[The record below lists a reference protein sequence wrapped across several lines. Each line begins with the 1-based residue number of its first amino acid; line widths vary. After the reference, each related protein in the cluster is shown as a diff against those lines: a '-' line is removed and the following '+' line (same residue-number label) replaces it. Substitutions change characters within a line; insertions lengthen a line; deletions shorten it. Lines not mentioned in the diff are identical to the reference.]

1 MKGKRLLCLLMAALL
16 LSSCSFVTDDGTTAP
31 TISPAAHSLQA
42 YTDWIGK
49 PAQDAL
55 KALETDET
63 VEFMGLT
70 FSRALLTEGEFF
82 SGVELTCQLDDAA
95 GQTAETVWNLVR
107 GIHDEYLNSQ
117 SSYQNVYSE
126 TDIFTMMKKEEYLEN
141 LETALEK
148 RGAYIFDISWNISR
162 FQSDE
167 TAPLLEQMGQ
177 RVLEETKQQFKD
189 SNIDYVWSVKTQ
201 LDLTL
206 EVTVWDANRA
216 DVRITCK
223 ALAEPAGGMDL
234 TIERKSERYQ
244 KFFQV
249 SYERLLGEQNLR
261 VLGYGFQ
268 TAQNYLSKTWEEIY
282 LHGDDFLYIV
292 ESSTSQKIYLQVD
305 GVQYKTTYRNGEY
318 SDWEV
323 LTNPIAHPL
332 PWRDTTMEI
341 GISNNG
347 SVGGYTGNTYQ
358 NALDVRLVLNY
369 DEIKAKFWSKA
380 NSIYKAEYR
389 TIEELVVSGDYQ
401 NTDCR
406 RVLDIAVVT
415 EQEAA
420 AAIEE
425 YKAMLPG
432 K

>member
-1 MKGKRLLCLLMAALL
+1 MKWKQLFCLILAVLL
-16 LSSCSFVTDDGTTAP
+16 LSSCALVTDGVTTAP
-31 TISPAAHSLQA
+31 TTNQAAHSLAA
-42 YTDWIGK
+42 YTGWIGHPAKDAVNALGTDK
-49 PAQDAL
+49 P
-55 KALETDET
+55 

-82 SGVELTCQLDDAA
+82 SGVELTCQINDTA
-95 GQTAETVWNLVR
+95 GQTADTVWNLVR

-189 SNIDYVWSVKTQ
+189 STIDYVWSVKTQ

-268 TAQNYLSKTWEEIY
+268 SAQNYLSKTWEEIY

-305 GVQYKTTYRNGEY
+305 GAQYKTTYRNGEY

-332 PWRDTTMEI
+332 PWRDTTMETAI
-341 GISNNG
+341 NNNG
-347 SVGGYTGNTYQ
+347 SVGGYTGNEYQ
-358 NALDVRLVLNY
+358 NAFDVCFVLDY
-369 DEIKAKFWSKA
+369 DEIKAQFWSKA

-389 TIEELVVSGDYQ
+389 TIEELLVGGDYQ
-401 NTDCR
+401 TTNCR

-420 AAIEE
+420 AAIEK
-425 YKAMLPG
+425 YKAILP
-432 K
+432 